1 MNKETAN
8 DMLKNMLGGLFGEAK
23 ISLEITKT
31 GPGTSEMKGEMTG
44 DKVALLTTF
53 CSAAVDII
61 KDIVAGDAGLER
73 TGLKGIV
80 ERAGYDSSSI
90 RPKEKVKE

>member
-1 MNKETAN
+1 MNKETGN
-8 DMLKNMLGGLFGEAK
+8 DMLKDMLGGLFGEAK
-23 ISLEITKT
+23 ISLEITRT
-31 GPGTSEMKGEMTG
+31 GPYMLETKGEMTG

-61 KDIVAGDAGLER
+61 KDIVAGDAGLEWA
-73 TGLKGIV
+73 GIKGIV

-90 RPKEKVKE
+90 RPKEKAKE